1 MGTDMLRRGIASWTF
16 WSTVLAV
23 GSATIYG
30 VVRHIEDA
38 GGRGGMG
45 WFYALVWLPALFGGL
60 TLGAVLGLL
69 ARALDSKPRTD
80 RPQDESRPRFRAAAL
95 WTGVCS
101 ASGFLVIAGAILL
114 ADRVVRPAEVL
125 GGSLYAVL
133 PLLIPAI
140 PLGLVSALGTVVV
153 PRTLLASFAAPGRP
167 DRMAMFGAGLGAA
180 LVGGVPLGLV
190 PSATFSFA
198 AAIPFGVGFP
208 IAFVLLFLLAIGF
221 TGSRLRSLRGR

>member
-1 MGTDMLRRGIASWTF
+1 LRRGVAAWIY

-30 VVRHIEDA
+30 VVQHAEDA
-38 GGRGGMG
+38 GGSGGIG
-45 WFYALVWLPALFGGL
+45 WFYALIWLPALFGGL

-69 ARALDSKPRTD
+69 ARALNSRPRTD
-80 RPQDESRPRFRAAAL
+80 RPQDESRPRFPAAAL
-95 WTGVCS
+95 WTGVWC
-101 ASGFLVIAGAILL
+101 AGGFLVIAGAILL
-114 ADRVVRPAEVL
+114 ADRLARPAEVL

-153 PRTLLASFAAPGRP
+153 PRTLLTSPAAPARP

-198 AAIPFGVGFP
+198 AAVPFGVGFP

-221 TGSRLRSLRGR
+221 TGFRLRSLHGR